1 MTKVSIR
8 ILALVLSVLAALAH
22 SEVTS
27 PVTERSESRYKDIV
41 DQKDRLDTL
50 LNLIEQRQNVQVF
63 ELAELWVADLE
74 GETWFDFYYGLSA
87 IETAHYDE
95 ALFAFERLVIR
106 HSNQTRYRL
115 ELARTH
121 FYLRNLIQSKYEFE
135 TVLQQ
140 NPPEPVQQNVHKFLR
155 SIANLQASI
164 RPKLSASFSTATGY
178 DSNINSAT
186 RDKTLPKEELI
197 FPVDIILNDESRQSG
212 SIYWSNNMNVFYSK
226 PINKS
231 QQYDLRAVYSKRNNE
246 KTDTYNLDS
255 LMTEAG
261 YSLQQ
266 NTLNW
271 RGAIRYQLLHLNTQ
285 KFLESYTLT
294 GQVQWRTAYSYIAGL
309 SMNYGLSQYANNSSN
324 NTNTKSIN
332 LSLAS
337 EPKKHN
343 WLSSISFTQD
353 SAEHDSHDFIGKDQ
367 LALNFQ
373 LNSMW
378 KNRITSTA
386 LVSFNHNKH
395 HDINGAF
402 YTKKRIDKITTVAA
416 GLYYDI
422 NSHLNIHNNY
432 SYSDNLGS
440 LSANT
445 FTKGKVEFGLNYSF

>member
-74 GETWFDFYYGLSA
+74 GETWFDFYYGSSA

-212 SIYWSNNMNVFYSK
+212 SIYWSNNMNVF
-226 PINKS
+226 
-231 QQYDLRAVYSKRNNE
+231 
-246 KTDTYNLDS
+246 
-255 LMTEAG
+255 
-261 YSLQQ
+261 
-266 NTLNW
+266 
-271 RGAIRYQLLHLNTQ
+271 
-285 KFLESYTLT
+285 
-294 GQVQWRTAYSYIAGL
+294 
-309 SMNYGLSQYANNSSN
+309 
-324 NTNTKSIN
+324 
-332 LSLAS
+332 
-337 EPKKHN
+337 
-343 WLSSISFTQD
+343 
-353 SAEHDSHDFIGKDQ
+353 
-367 LALNFQ
+367 
-373 LNSMW
+373 
-378 KNRITSTA
+378 
-386 LVSFNHNKH
+386 
-395 HDINGAF
+395 
-402 YTKKRIDKITTVAA
+402 
-416 GLYYDI
+416 
-422 NSHLNIHNNY
+422 
-432 SYSDNLGS
+432 
-440 LSANT
+440 
-445 FTKGKVEFGLNYSF
+445 